1 MGAKSLNYAYRLVR
15 RRCLYPRG
23 PHNAL
28 EAFFVARRRHVRDI
42 LRRHHACDAPTYVG
56 DEMASYH
63 IRRETTVERRT

>member
-1 MGAKSLNYAYRLVR
+1 MGAKSLNYTHRLRR

-23 PHNAL
+23 PHDAL
-28 EAFFVARRRHVRDI
+28 EAFFVGQRRHVRDI
-42 LRRHHACDAPTYVG
+42 LRQHRPCDKPAYVG